1 MEEKVDRI
9 AKQQARFER
18 KLQKL
23 TAFTVALETADAN
36 GFEPDADL
44 AAPGTASASATAAV
58 GATVGAAVSASV
70 SAAAATATAA
80 AAASLQSST
89 VPPSAAE
96 LRAKLFSRHERH
108 ADKWL
113 RKEYQL
119 RPDGLL
125 DVELTET
132 IQEVEDDFNLVLGE
146 SKASLK
152 RSLVFVGGII
162 RGYLRRGRNRDFIRT
177 MRRLEA
183 RSKQGNDE
191 QLEEAGLQGLVAP
204 MQAYIAPPRLTI
216 NVMRRTVNVWDTIAK
231 LWQFR
236 HEQSLLQRLAT
247 QLYDHAEH
255 EGHKLDFYVP
265 QLANILLQLP
275 ESAKQDATGSVLQ
288 RFFVHRAAQSVH
300 FALRAFLVVRA
311 ALHDHATAHRAD
323 DESESELSE
332 LSDTDDAD
340 SSGPTKLRHCQWCQR
355 CQALLVAIRIAV
367 GASDALL
374 HRDED
379 LQKQAEPPRKSPR
392 APAPGGVDGASPP
405 GLNPIPKVMRDMRL
419 KVKGSFHGEVDVNV
433 GGAKHW
439 HRHEADVTGNS
450 FSISVD
456 SGSTSQQQSLGKAQF
471 RFATLGSS
479 VAYFDRQLAFL
490 ERLVS
495 VSRELQATKTAVR
508 QQRAKREL
516 MSGGSQSRSTRRVS
530 DSLAVPASPAA
541 LLSTSPTKSAPAP
554 PPSAAAAAE
563 LSDALAA
570 SLQKQLRA
578 LQALLGSEGGVSI
591 PLDDGGRA
599 ELPARVVQL
608 VAETATP
615 IATANR
621 MLFAVD
627 YEQVDAPT
635 MDDSYDDVQLKSS
648 EHGFALERRRRSS
661 AAESPTH
668 ESDLAPPPV
677 TSTPTTTAAA
687 LPAVAVVIKQSA
699 AAAAAAA
706 TADDLSAS
714 VAAAVD
720 AAVDEAVDA
729 SAADQVLRAAF
740 GEPWR
745 QHVEALRSASKF
757 AGERGWTCRRII
769 VKYGDAL
776 MQEQLAMQLLRH
788 AAGIFEEFN
797 LDLPLLT
804 YDIVAT
810 TAASGI
816 IECVPNAVSLDA
828 LRHAPDWTSL
838 PDFFE
843 SAFGPRSS
851 PRYAAAHSTFV
862 RSNAAYS
869 LVSFVL
875 QIKDRHNANVLLT
888 SSGHLCHIDFGFV
901 LTHTVAF
908 EKAPFKLTEEVVNVM
923 ALLPTGAVPAAT
935 DATGFALYCSL
946 CVQGYLAIRR
956 RADRILLLL
965 EMSRGFGRCYPGLD
979 SDKAVDEV
987 RARLHLDWSERQCA
1001 DFVLNLIADARDNW
1015 RTTVFDSY
1023 QQFVNDIQ

>member
-1 MEEKVDRI
+1 
-9 AKQQARFER
+9 
-18 KLQKL
+18 
-23 TAFTVALETADAN
+23 
-36 GFEPDADL
+36 
-44 AAPGTASASATAAV
+44 
-58 GATVGAAVSASV
+58 
-70 SAAAATATAA
+70 
-80 AAASLQSST
+80 
-89 VPPSAAE
+89 
-96 LRAKLFSRHERH
+96 
-108 ADKWL
+108 
-113 RKEYQL
+113 
-119 RPDGLL
+119 
-125 DVELTET
+125 
-132 IQEVEDDFNLVLGE
+132 
-146 SKASLK
+146 
-152 RSLVFVGGII
+152 
-162 RGYLRRGRNRDFIRT
+162 
-177 MRRLEA
+177 
-183 RSKQGNDE
+183 
-191 QLEEAGLQGLVAP
+191 
-204 MQAYIAPPRLTI
+204 
-216 NVMRRTVNVWDTIAK
+216 
-231 LWQFR
+231 
-236 HEQSLLQRLAT
+236 
-247 QLYDHAEH
+247 
-255 EGHKLDFYVP
+255 
-265 QLANILLQLP
+265 
-275 ESAKQDATGSVLQ
+275 
-288 RFFVHRAAQSVH
+288 
-300 FALRAFLVVRA
+300 
-311 ALHDHATAHRAD
+311 
-323 DESESELSE
+323 
-332 LSDTDDAD
+332 
-340 SSGPTKLRHCQWCQR
+340 
-355 CQALLVAIRIAV
+355 
-367 GASDALL
+367 
-374 HRDED
+374 
-379 LQKQAEPPRKSPR
+379 
-392 APAPGGVDGASPP
+392 
-405 GLNPIPKVMRDMRL
+405 
-419 KVKGSFHGEVDVNV
+419 
-433 GGAKHW
+433 
-439 HRHEADVTGNS
+439 
-450 FSISVD
+450 
-456 SGSTSQQQSLGKAQF
+456 
-471 RFATLGSS
+471 
-479 VAYFDRQLAFL
+479 
-490 ERLVS
+490 
-495 VSRELQATKTAVR
+495 
-508 QQRAKREL
+508 
-516 MSGGSQSRSTRRVS
+516 VS
-530 DSLAVPASPAA
+530 DSLAVPTSPST

-554 PPSAAAAAE
+554 PPSAAAAVE

-578 LQALLGSEGGVSI
+578 LQALLGAEGGVSI

-635 MDDSYDDVQLKSS
+635 MDESYDDVQLKSS

-668 ESDLAPPPV
+668 ESDLTPPPPL
-677 TSTPTTTAAA
+677 TSTTPPTTTTAAA

-699 AAAAAAA
+699 ATA
-706 TADDLSAS
+706 TADELSAS

-788 AAGIFEEFN
+788 AASIFEEFN

-923 ALLPTGAVPAAT
+923 ALLPTGAVTAAT